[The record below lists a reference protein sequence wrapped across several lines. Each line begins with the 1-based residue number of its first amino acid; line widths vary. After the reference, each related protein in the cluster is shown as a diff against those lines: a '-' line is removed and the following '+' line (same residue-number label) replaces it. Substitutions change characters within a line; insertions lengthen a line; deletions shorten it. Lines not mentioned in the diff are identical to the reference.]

1 MDIRTLLP
9 RSLVLLLVSALIATA
24 LGACTAAP
32 AGRPGEALPGDA
44 EIYGDLERIDPRG
57 QIVVYWHQQ
66 AGEAEEVLLELI
78 DQFNASNEWNITV
91 IGEYAGS
98 TNAIYDKVHG
108 RVGSSAL
115 PGLVGAEQYQAAS
128 YAAQGASVALD
139 PYVTSSR
146 WGYTQPELGDFFP
159 SALAAGDPLRG
170 GARYGWALYKSMDVM
185 VYNENWL
192 AELGYDGP
200 PETWEQFAE
209 MACRAAAR
217 PFSGAPVEGNTLGYE
232 YSMDASRFAAFVF
245 SRGGDVVSED
255 GTRYVFN
262 GPEGLEALTFLR
274 DLVDRGCAM
283 PATDP
288 RGERADF
295 GTGQVL
301 FTIFSTTGLPQY
313 ERAVSEGA
321 GFQWSINPPP
331 HTSARPRMNVYGAS
345 LAILKTTPQQQL
357 AAWLFL
363 KWMSEPEQQAR
374 WASVTGYYPI
384 RRSAVDLLASYFAVQ
399 PTENPPYAKAFEF
412 LSYDYGATPSVT
424 GYDECRSAIEEML
437 TAVMGGDGPWQD
449 AGQGAQAQLD
459 AAVARCNESLR

>member
-1 MDIRTLLP
+1 MPDIMDIRTLLP
-9 RSLVLLLVSALIATA
+9 RSLLLVLVSALIAAA
-24 LGACTAAP
+24 LCACTVAP
-32 AGRPGEALPGDA
+32 AGQPMEPLLGSA
-44 EIYGDLERIDPRG
+44 ETYGDLERIDPRN
-57 QIVVYWHQQ
+57 QVVVYWHQQ
-66 AGEAEEVLLELI
+66 AGAAEEALLELI
-78 DQFNASNEWNITV
+78 DQFNASNDWNVTV

-115 PGLVGAEQYQAAS
+115 PGLVGAEPYQVAS

-146 WGYTQPELGDFFP
+146 WGYTQPGLGDFFP
-159 SALAAGDPLRG
+159 SALAAGALPPS
-170 GARYGWALYKSMDVM
+170 GAVYSWPLYKSMDLM
-185 VYNENWL
+185 VYNEDWL

-209 MACRAAAR
+209 MACRAAAQ
-217 PFSGAPVEGNTLGYE
+217 PFSGVTGEGRALGFE
-232 YSMDASRFAAFVF
+232 YSLDAARFATFVF

-262 GPEGLEALTFLR
+262 GPEGLEALTFLK
-274 DLVDRGCAM
+274 D
-283 PATDP
+283 
-288 RGERADF
+288 
-295 GTGQVL
+295 QVL
-301 FTIFSTTGLPQY
+301 FTISSATGLPQY
-313 ERAVSEGA
+313 EQAVSEGA

-363 KWMSEPEQQAR
+363 KWMSEPVQQAR
-374 WASVTGYYPI
+374 WASVTGYYPT
-384 RRSAVDLLASYFAVQ
+384 RPSAADLLATYFS
-399 PTENPPYAKAFEF
+399 ENPPYAKAFEF

-437 TAVMGGDGPWQD
+437 TAVMGG
-449 AGQGAQAQLD
+449 QGAQAQLD
-459 AAVARCNESLR
+459 AAVARCNESLK

>member
-1 MDIRTLLP
+1 
-9 RSLVLLLVSALIATA
+9 
-24 LGACTAAP
+24 
-32 AGRPGEALPGDA
+32 
-44 EIYGDLERIDPRG
+44 
-57 QIVVYWHQQ
+57 
-66 AGEAEEVLLELI
+66 
-78 DQFNASNEWNITV
+78 
-91 IGEYAGS
+91 
-98 TNAIYDKVHG
+98 
-108 RVGSSAL
+108 
-115 PGLVGAEQYQAAS
+115 
-128 YAAQGASVALD
+128 
-139 PYVTSSR
+139 
-146 WGYTQPELGDFFP
+146 
-159 SALAAGDPLRG
+159 
-170 GARYGWALYKSMDVM
+170 
-185 VYNENWL
+185 
-192 AELGYDGP
+192 
-200 PETWEQFAE
+200 
-209 MACRAAAR
+209 
-217 PFSGAPVEGNTLGYE
+217 
-232 YSMDASRFAAFVF
+232 MDASRFAAFVF

-262 GPEGLEALTFLR
+262 GPEGLEALTFLK
-274 DLVDRGCAM
+274 DLVERGCAM

-301 FTIFSTTGLPQY
+301 FTISSTTGLPQY

-384 RRSAVDLLASYFAVQ
+384 RRSAADLLATYFG
-399 PTENPPYAKAFEF
+399 ENPPYAKAFEF

-459 AAVARCNESLR
+459 AAVARCNESLK

>member
-9 RSLVLLLVSALIATA
+9 RSLLLLLVFALIAAA
-24 LGACTAAP
+24 LCACTAAP
-32 AGRPGEALPGDA
+32 AGQPTEAVPGSA
-44 EIYGDLERIDPRG
+44 ENHGDLERIDPRG

-98 TNAIYDKVHG
+98 TNAIYDKVRG

-115 PGLVGAEQYQAAS
+115 PGLVGAEPYQAAA
-128 YAAQGASVALD
+128 YAAQGTSVALD

-146 WGYTQPELGDFFP
+146 WGYTQPGLGDFFP
-159 SALAAGDPLRG
+159 SALAAGALPPS
-170 GARYGWALYKSMDVM
+170 GAIYGWPLYESMDVL
-185 VYNENWL
+185 VYNEDWL

-209 MACRAAAR
+209 MACRAAAQ
-217 PFSGAPVEGNTLGYE
+217 PFSGVTGEGRALGFE
-232 YSMDASRFAAFVF
+232 YSLDAARFATFVF
-245 SRGGDVVSED
+245 SRGGNVVSED

-262 GPEGLEALTFLR
+262 GLEGLEALTFLR
-274 DLVDRGCAM
+274 DLLDRGCAM

-301 FTIFSTTGLPQY
+301 FTISSTTGLSQY
-313 ERAVSEGA
+313 KQAVSAGA
-321 GFQWSINPPP
+321 GFQWRIYPPP
-331 HTSARPRMNVYGAS
+331 HTSAQPRMNVYGAS

-374 WASVTGYYPI
+374 WASVTGYYPA
-384 RRSAVDLLASYFAVQ
+384 RRSAADLLANYFS
-399 PTENPPYAKAFEF
+399 ENPLYAKAFEF
-412 LSYDYGATPSVT
+412 LSYDYGATPPVT

-437 TAVMGGDGPWQD
+437 TAVMGG
-449 AGQGAQAQLD
+449 QGAGAQLD
-459 AAVARCNESLR
+459 AAVARCNESLK